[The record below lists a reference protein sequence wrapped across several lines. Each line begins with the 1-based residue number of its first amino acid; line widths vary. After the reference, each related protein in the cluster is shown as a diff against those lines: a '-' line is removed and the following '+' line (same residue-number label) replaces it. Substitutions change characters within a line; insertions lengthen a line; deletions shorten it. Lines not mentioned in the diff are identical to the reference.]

1 MDANA
6 ITDRYHAL
14 LDAWNRRR
22 GDDFAAQFTDDGEVV
37 GFDGS
42 RYVGAAAIAAAMN
55 AVFAGHETAR
65 YVAAV
70 RSVRPLGRDAAV
82 LSAGAAMVARWPIR
96 AVQGRR
102 LPSGHD
108 HPAAA
113 RTVLFATL
121 WTPAGDLHVGT
132 THLAWRP
139 EESERLTAELRA
151 LLD

>member
-82 LSAGAAMVARWPIR
+82 LSAVAGMVPPGGSDIR
-96 AVQGRR
+96 PEVNAVQTLVAVERDGTWRV
-102 LPSGHD
+102 
-108 HPAAA
+108 A
-113 RTVLFATL
+113 LFQN
-121 WTPAGDLHVGT
+121 TPAQYHG
-132 THLAWRP
+132 RP